1 MEIKISWSFFVER
14 LREILRIPRNFF
26 QKVEKEKG
34 RDIALSYFSIL
45 LFIKVCLTFLE
56 KTVIEPVGAGLFPSL
71 IVRSGLAISLLVVTL
86 VMTFIFEIVLSFVGA
101 GVLHIWIKLFKGKGS
116 YDKSYQLYV
125 YASTPSLLLSWLPFL
140 GIIGWLYGIYLLV
153 VGTQVLHSVSKTK
166 AILIYILPVIL
177 FILAVVSTLYS
188 FFK

>member
-86 VMTFIFEIVLSFVGA
+86 VLEFYIFGLNYSKAKAVMINLINYTSTLVLLRFCYLGYPFW
-101 GVLHIWIKLFKGKGS
+101 VLLDGS
-116 YDKSYQLYV
+116 MES
-125 YASTPSLLLSWLPFL
+125 
-140 GIIGWLYGIYLLV
+140 IYLSLERKYFTV
-153 VGTQVLHSVSKTK
+153 FRRQKQ
-166 AILIYILPVIL
+166 
-177 FILAVVSTLYS
+177 F
-188 FFK
+188 